1 MARMMTGSEDM
12 ISDNDKG
19 MSMENGNKTPAE
31 QLSAGFKE
39 IGIDCPAE
47 IIAGWSLENMI
58 SDVQIDDVCTLLSSI
73 RTLIDS
79 RRATML
85 KNMSRIPQA
94 ARKTFG
100 NFDMSRLSKGNDG
113 LVRHLESL
121 DFISL
126 GENVVIVGD
135 PGTGKTHIAGHRES
149 LLRQADTCQIL
160 QGQRTGR
167 EDQEKHRVR
176 IMRLA
181 A

>member
-1 MARMMTGSEDM
+1 M
-12 ISDNDKG
+12 
-19 MSMENGNKTPAE
+19 GNANETSAE
-31 QLSAGFKE
+31 RLSAGFKE

-47 IIAGWSLENMI
+47 IVAGWSLENMI

-135 PGTGKTHIAGHRES
+135 PGTGKTQTILTLIANFIFVS
-149 LLRQADTCQIL
+149 CFLLSITIFPNLGINSNFGKSRF
-160 QGQRTGR
+160 
-167 EDQEKHRVR
+167 
-176 IMRLA
+176 
-181 A
+181 